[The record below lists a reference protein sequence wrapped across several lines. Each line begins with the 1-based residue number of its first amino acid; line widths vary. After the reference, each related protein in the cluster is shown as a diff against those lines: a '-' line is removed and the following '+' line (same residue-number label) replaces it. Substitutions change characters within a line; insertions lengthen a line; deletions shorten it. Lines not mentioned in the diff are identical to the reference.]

1 MDDKENKTEEA
12 TPKRLRDAKKKGQ
25 VAKSGDLSSATS
37 LLVFIMFMGVLGQYL
52 FSNSLKFMKTSLES
66 DYTTF
71 ITKSNLGPIFI
82 KNIIY
87 FGIILLPF
95 AIIALVIGIGINLL
109 QTGFIFTS
117 EPLKPDFK
125 RLNPIEGFKNIFS
138 KKAMFNLIKNIL
150 KLVLVFYMAYGN
162 LTKHINRLFNSG
174 DLGTEKLFFFM
185 MDFVKDL
192 GFNIALVMFILSIV
206 DYVFQRRDFKKNLR
220 MSKQEVKDEL
230 KEMEGNPEVK
240 SFRMQKQRQMAMSR
254 MMSNIKTS
262 TVVITNPTH
271 IAVVLRYNSKMD
283 KAPIVT
289 AKGADYVAEKI
300 KEVAR
305 LNKIP
310 IMENKELARTMYK
323 KVEIGEQV
331 PVDLYK
337 AVAEILAAVYQM
349 QEKNKGKI

>member
-25 VAKSGDLSSATS
+25 VAKSGDLSSAAS
-37 LLVFIMFMGVLGQYL
+37 LFVFIIFMGSLGQYI
-52 FSNSLKFMKTSLES
+52 FSNSLKFLKTSLQT

-71 ITKSNLGPIFI
+71 ITKSNLRPLFI

-87 FGIILLPF
+87 FGVLLFPF
-95 AIIALVIGIGINLL
+95 ALIAVVIGIVINLL
-109 QTGFIFTS
+109 QTGFIFTT
-117 EPLKPDFK
+117 ETLKPDFK

-138 KKAMFNLIKNIL
+138 KKAFFNLLKNIL

-162 LTKHINRLFNSG
+162 LRKHINRIFISG
-174 DLGTEKLFFFM
+174 NLGTEKLFFFM
-185 MDFVKDL
+185 MDFIKDL
-192 GFNIALVMFILSIV
+192 SFNIALIMLILSMI

-230 KEMEGNPEVK
+230 KEMEGNPEIK
-240 SFRMQKQRQMAMSR
+240 SFRMQKQRQIAMSR
-254 MMSNIKTS
+254 MMSSIKSS
-262 TVVITNPTH
+262 TVVVTNPTH
-271 IAVVLRYNSKMD
+271 IAVVLRYDSKLD

-289 AKGADYVAEKI
+289 AKGADYLAEKI

-310 IMENKELARTMYK
+310 IMENKELARAMYK

-337 AVAEILAAVYQM
+337 AVAEILAVVYQI
-349 QEKNKGKI
+349 QEKNKHRV

>member
-12 TPKRLRDAKKKGQ
+12 TPKRLRDARRKGQ

-37 LLVFIMFMGVLGQYL
+37 FLVFLMFMGVLGQYL
-52 FSNSLKFMKTSLES
+52 FTNTLKFLKSSLET
-66 DYTTF
+66 DYSTL
-71 ITKSNLGPIFI
+71 IIQSNLRSIFI

-87 FGIILLPF
+87 FGVILLPF
-95 AIIALVIGIGINLL
+95 ALISVVIGIGINLL
-109 QTGFIFTS
+109 QIGFLFS
-117 EPLKPDFK
+117 LEPLKPDFK

-138 KKAMFNLIKNIL
+138 KKAIFNLIKNIL
-150 KLVLVFYMAYGN
+150 KLTLVFYMTYGN
-162 LTKHINRLFNSG
+162 LSKYVNRIFNSG

-185 MDFVKDL
+185 MEFVKDVGL
-192 GFNIALVMFILSIV
+192 NIALVMLILSIV

-230 KEMEGNPEVK
+230 KEMEGNPEMK
-240 SFRMQKQRQMAMSR
+240 SFRMQKQRQIAMSR
-254 MMSNIKTS
+254 MMSSIKTS

-271 IAVVLRYNSKMD
+271 ISVVLRYNSEMD

-289 AKGADYVAEKI
+289 AKGADYLAEKI

-310 IMENKELARTMYK
+310 ILENKQLARTMYK

-337 AVAEILAAVYQM
+337 AVAEILAVVYQM
-349 QEKNKGKI
+349 QEKNKHKV